1 MGLSSAT
8 GSNPAMISCEKFR
21 QACARFATGIAV
33 VTTSTPDG
41 TPHGLTVNS
50 FTSISCEPPIVSVC
64 VDLKCSVLSALV
76 GAKYFGIN
84 ILSDA
89 QQDLSVRFAQSCD
102 PRFEGLDWRFGPAG
116 IPVLSNVLAVIGCR
130 RHSTLEIGD
139 HVVIFG
145 EVESVDFSSGEPLV
159 YFGSR
164 YRKLE
169 I

>member
-1 MGLSSAT
+1 
-8 GSNPAMISCEKFR
+8 MISCERFR

-33 VTTSTPDG
+33 VTATTPDG

-50 FTSISCEPPIVSVC
+50 FASISCEPPIVSVC
-64 VDLKCSVLSALV
+64 VDLKCSMLAALA

-89 QQDLSVRFAQSCD
+89 QQHLSVRFAKSSD
-102 PRFEGLDWRFGPAG
+102 PRFAGLDWRFGPTG
-116 IPVLSNVLAVIGCR
+116 VPVLSNVLAVIQCR

-139 HVVIFG
+139 HLLIFG
-145 EVESVDFSSGEPLV
+145 EVESVDFSSGKPLV